1 MCYQEVFMSRRAARE
16 AALQALYQMEIGK
29 VKEET
34 AIAFVVEENI
44 LNEKQEKFVRGIV
57 SGVLQNMDRLNG
69 IIRETAIEWNL
80 ERMAV
85 VDRNIIRIA
94 LFEICYSDDVP
105 PNVAVNEA
113 IEMGKTFS
121 TAESGKFIN
130 GILGKVLSS
139 LQDYRVG
146 VK

>member
-1 MCYQEVFMSRRAARE
+1 MSRRAARE